1 MCHNMTSP
9 AWASV
14 KLNITLLSAAKRI
27 YLGTKS
33 SISSRTCWVMFYKFK
48 MRSCQRWSLLNWLI
62 KHCTLHNNREQ
73 KLKHKLLR
81 INWGTP
87 PLFFLLKATKHKAI
101 KQSSCRPPS
110 FFFFVP
116 TSELWRK
123 LRLNPNDKWE
133 LYGCSHRRLSVQGHT
148 GRIFQGNRP
157 KLLHG
162 VG

>member
-110 FFFFVP
+110 FFFLSQQASSGGSWDSIQMTNESFMAVRTAGSVFKDTP
-116 TSELWRK
+116 GGFSK
-123 LRLNPNDKWE
+123 GIGLN
-133 LYGCSHRRLSVQGHT
+133 YFMV
-148 GRIFQGNRP
+148 
-157 KLLHG
+157 
-162 VG
+162 

>member
-9 AWASV
+9 ACASV

-33 SISSRTCWVMFYKFK
+33 SISSRTRWVMFYKFK

-101 KQSSCRPPS
+101 KQSSCRPL
-110 FFFFVP
+110 FFFFFCP
-116 TSELWRK
+116 NKRALEEAETQSKWQMRALW
-123 LRLNPNDKWE
+123 LFAPQAQ
-133 LYGCSHRRLSVQGHT
+133 CSRTHREDFPRE
-148 GRIFQGNRP
+148 
-157 KLLHG
+157 
-162 VG
+162 